1 MPDRM
6 YLRPLSKPK
15 GPKLN
20 SYRFKMPR
28 SRGLKSSGKV
38 RFLKSRVG
46 K

>member
-6 YLRPLSKPK
+6 YLRPLTNPK
-15 GPKLN
+15 GPKLRG
-20 SYRFKMPR
+20 YRFKMPR

-38 RFLKSRVG
+38 RFLKSRTG